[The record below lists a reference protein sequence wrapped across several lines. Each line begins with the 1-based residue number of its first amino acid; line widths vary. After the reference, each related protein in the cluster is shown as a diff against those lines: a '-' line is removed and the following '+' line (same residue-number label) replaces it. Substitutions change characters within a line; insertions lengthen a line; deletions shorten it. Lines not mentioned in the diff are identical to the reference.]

1 MILSSITLRNPE
13 IASKLILNYHVD
25 VLLFHYFQA
34 YPNHFTINNYVSL
47 RIYLIIGSIVFPSL
61 KKYSQQE
68 WRIEINTQYT
78 RELFFTG
85 WKTPTIQV

>member
-34 YPNHFTINNYVSL
+34 YPNHFTINNYD
-47 RIYLIIGSIVFPSL
+47 
-61 KKYSQQE
+61 Q
-68 WRIEINTQYT
+68 
-78 RELFFTG
+78 
-85 WKTPTIQV
+85 